1 MTARNVRKARRV
13 TVALS
18 RAQVESIVFDMGW
31 EPEDA
36 DVLWDCAMR
45 ETRNPGCL
53 ERARRKYFQ
62 KAFFGK
68 DEGR

>member
-1 MTARNVRKARRV
+1 MTARNGREARRE
-13 TVALS
+13 TVVLTRS
-18 RAQVESIVFDMGW
+18 QVESILYDMGW

-36 DVLWDCAMR
+36 DVLWEFAMR

-53 ERARRKYFQ
+53 ERARRQYFQ
-62 KAFFGK
+62 RAFFGT